1 MTSSVSL
8 GSLLLLALLVFPSTT
23 TAQPAIGFQYAVK
36 FICGKADGRFL
47 APGVY
52 FTAINVHNPSR
63 AVSSFLKKVAIALPG
78 ERTGRVSPFF
88 EARLQADEAL
98 EIECPDILQHAQST
112 DDFLKGFVV
121 LQSRAEFDVVAVYT
135 AAGATGQVETLH
147 LERVSP
153 RTLRLQRGSP
163 RRP

>member
-1 MTSSVSL
+1 MPLTL
-8 GSLLLLALLVFPSTT
+8 RVFPST
-23 TAQPAIGFQYAVK
+23 AQPDTGFQYAVK

-63 AVSSFLKKVAIALPG
+63 AVSSFLKKVASTLTG

-98 EIECPDILQHAQST
+98 EIECPDILQHAQNSPSPIASCRMLPP
-112 DDFLKGFVV
+112 DELVRFRMSDFGFRIVIFV
-121 LQSRAEFDVVAVYT
+121 RFQFALFALQLTCFSAD
-135 AAGATGQVETLH
+135 
-147 LERVSP
+147 
-153 RTLRLQRGSP
+153 LRPEHR
-163 RRP
+163 